1 MLTKN
6 LQRRLMKR
14 KNNAAA
20 WTVGLCGVL
29 LSACQ
34 PVSTEVTAPAIID
47 PESAGAKVLVAYC
60 SDCHAP
66 PRPASHVAD
75 EWPGVVYR
83 MQEERR
89 MTGYPLMKDDDMDIL
104 VAYLQQHAGN

>member
-1 MLTKN
+1 MN
-6 LQRRLMKR
+6 Q
-14 KNNAAA
+14 KNNVLR
-20 WTVGLCGVL
+20 WGGGLCGVFL
-29 LSACQ
+29 AACQ
-34 PVSTEVTAPAIID
+34 PTSTDVTAPAVID
-47 PESAGAKVLVAYC
+47 PESAGAKVLVKYC

-66 PRPASHVAD
+66 PRPASHVAE

-89 MTGYPLMKDDDMDIL
+89 MKGYSLMKNDDVDTL